1 MLVSSCLSQR
11 NMRADMLD
19 GCPDLCATNDEEEG
33 LVGPPRR
40 YIMQIVDDD
49 GIDALTMRRLGRD
62 LGVDPMMIYRHFS
75 NKVAVLDGLM
85 EVMWRDVTVPAAAQA
100 TPSWR
105 EHLVAVMH
113 TLRRALLRHP
123 RAISIVGTR
132 PATGPELFALMECL
146 LTSLAEAGMP
156 VNSQAA
162 DQLNALVNYTVGHV
176 LAEAGE
182 PVGGEA
188 DQMSHQTVLP
198 ASFPHLAAVFN
209 SGWRYDA
216 DRQYDDALRA
226 MVYGWSEATREADGA
241 LTEGKSTNA
250 EGGAT
255 ASQAML
261 DGRD

>member
-1 MLVSSCLSQR
+1 
-11 NMRADMLD
+11 
-19 GCPDLCATNDEEEG
+19 
-33 LVGPPRR
+33 
-40 YIMQIVDDD
+40 
-49 GIDALTMRRLGRD
+49 
-62 LGVDPMMIYRHFS
+62 
-75 NKVAVLDGLM
+75 
-85 EVMWRDVTVPAAAQA
+85 
-100 TPSWR
+100 
-105 EHLVAVMH
+105 
-113 TLRRALLRHP
+113 
-123 RAISIVGTR
+123 
-132 PATGPELFALMECL
+132 
-146 LTSLAEAGMP
+146 MP

-188 DQMSHQTVLP
+188 DQMSHQMVLP